1 MKKLFLIIC
10 TLVLLAGCT
19 STPEVTNENSSVYYE
34 IFVRS
39 FYDTNDDGIGDLNG
53 VAEKLDYLEDLG
65 VGGIWL
71 MPIMP
76 SPTYHKYDVTD
87 YKNIDPSYGTLEDFS
102 NLVEKAKEHHIDI
115 IIDLVLNHSSSEH
128 PWFKEAK
135 QHVYKNTCDE
145 TIYCDYY
152 NISDEK
158 IAHSYPLGKKF
169 YEAVF
174 VSEMPDLNLDN
185 ENVRNEIKDIVKF
198 WLDLGVKG
206 FRLDATTHYYEGN
219 TSKNNEFLSWLN
231 TTIKEINN
239 DAYIVGEAWTSD
251 NVVLDQYHS
260 GIDSFFNFSLA
271 TGEGDI
277 VTSIRKS
284 DGLGLAKSIA
294 SYQKTIKTNHP
305 TSVDAPFLSNHDN
318 ARSNNYFTNDEQR
331 KLASSIYLLLP
342 GHPFIYYG
350 EEIGLKGSGKDEN
363 KRLAFLWDDTKE
375 GKCLNPSGAD
385 YSKPSDVTLKQ
396 VQGDTN
402 SLYHH
407 MKKIIQIRNQYN
419 FRDASMEA
427 IDTGY
432 QEIMMLKI
440 DCGDKILYV
449 IHNLG
454 KEVIEFEGEEVSKM
468 LHVVD
473 IDSSQ
478 KSSYNNKIIKLGSYS
493 TMICE

>member
-1 MKKLFLIIC
+1 MKKILTCLFSLLI
-10 TLVLLAGCT
+10 LAGCT
-19 STPEVTNENSSVYYE
+19 ASPQVTNEDSSVYYE

-39 FYDTNDDGIGDLNG
+39 FYDTNDDGIGDFNG
-53 VAEKLDYLEDLG
+53 VTKKLDYLQDLG

-87 YKNIDPSYGTLEDFS
+87 YMNVDPSYGTLDDFK
-102 NLVEKAKEHHIDI
+102 NLVIEAKEHNIDI
-115 IIDLVLNHSSSEH
+115 MIDLVLNHSSSEH
-128 PWFKEAK
+128 PWFLEAK
-135 QHVYKNTCDE
+135 QHVYKDTCNE

-158 IAHSYPLGKKF
+158 KANTYALGKKF

-185 ENVRNEIKDIVKF
+185 ENVRNEIKEIVKF

-219 TSKNNEFLSWLN
+219 TSKNTEFLQWLD
-231 TTIKEINN
+231 TTVKEIRE
-239 DAYIVGEAWTSD
+239 DAYIVGEAWTGEGII
-251 NVVLDQYHS
+251 LDQYDS

-284 DGLGLAKSIA
+284 DGKGLAQSIA
-294 SYQKTIKTNHP
+294 AYQQAIKQHSS

-318 ARSNNYFTNDEQR
+318 ARSYNYFTKDEQR

-342 GHPFIYYG
+342 GQPFIYYG
-350 EEIGLKGSGKDEN
+350 EEIGLKGSGIDEN
-363 KRLAFLWDDTKE
+363 KRLAFLWDDSKE
-375 GKCLNPSGAD
+375 GQCLNPSAAD
-385 YSKPSDVTLKQ
+385 YEKPSTVTLED
-396 VQGDTN
+396 VQNNEN
-402 SLYHH
+402 SLYNH
-407 MKKIIQIRNQYN
+407 MKAVIEIRNQHD
-419 FRDASMEA
+419 FRNASIEA
-427 IDTGY
+427 IDTGIN
-432 QEIMMLKI
+432 EIMMLKVTN
-440 DCGDKILYV
+440 DEETLYV

-454 KEVIEFEGEEVSKM
+454 KETQTFESRDVSKL
-468 LHVVD
+468 LHSLEVATQANKL
-473 IDSSQ
+473 SS
-478 KSSYNNKIIKLGSYS
+478 NTITIHAYS